1 MPIFI
6 QSINQLRNESGK
18 GAELKTYHF
27 NLVGIIL
34 FLTTSG
40 AYAVPIA
47 VVGTIDTLIS
57 STELENS
64 SEATE
69 ENWIESVLGFDIFFT
84 KLDDDA
90 SGGESGNWESVTG
103 GNDGDYAFDFGV
115 GVEPDY
121 FLVKTGKNFTTD
133 HTHFLFENF
142 DSLQWA
148 YINLGFS
155 DEISHVGTASAAEV
169 PEPTPH
175 ILLGIGLLM
184 LSLMSG
190 RGRIFQHQ

>member
-1 MPIFI
+1 
-6 QSINQLRNESGK
+6 
-18 GAELKTYHF
+18 LKTCHY
-27 NLVGIIL
+27 NLAGIIL

-40 AYAVPIA
+40 AYAVPID

-57 STELENS
+57 STKLENS

-69 ENWIESVLGFDIFFT
+69 ENWIESVLGFDILYT
-84 KLDDDA
+84 QLDDDT

-103 GNDGDYAFDFGV
+103 GSDGDFAFDFGV

-133 HTHFLFENF
+133 HTHFLFDNF

-155 DEISHVGTASAAEV
+155 DDITIKNIEKISHAGTASAAEV

-175 ILLGIGLLM
+175 VLLGIGLLM
-184 LSLMSG
+184 LSLMGG
-190 RGRIFQHQ
+190 RGRIFQHR